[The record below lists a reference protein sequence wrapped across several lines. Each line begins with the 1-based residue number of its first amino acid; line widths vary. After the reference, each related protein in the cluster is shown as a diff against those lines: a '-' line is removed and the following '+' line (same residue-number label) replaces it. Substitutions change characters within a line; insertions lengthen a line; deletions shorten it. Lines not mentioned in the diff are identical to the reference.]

1 MESQE
6 ALTPEHPIIEKDI
19 NKIDPNITLKEIKEL
34 HSQKLFIITK
44 EIELKIPSIL
54 SYIQDIKNEILNKIH
69 VINYL
74 FALIQNIP
82 YNLDLILSQK
92 SDTKDQNLNIYEI
105 LINEYILTEKNETEY
120 IQLLR
125 DMLIFIFRKLSL
137 NKDIYRYLFS
147 YVSSYLNDKNN
158 IEKNTKYY
166 FKENN
171 YHNLLQLIKLFY
183 ESKDDEDPINYFY
196 FNGDIN
202 TNITIS
208 NRGNNILSLE
218 NNLYILLFIK
228 LVDYTYISSL
238 KQSIQK

>member
-1 MESQE
+1 MESQIP
-6 ALTPEHPIIEKDI
+6 LTPEETIIENDN
-19 NKIDPNITLKEIKEL
+19 NKIDPNITLKEVKEL
-34 HSQKLFIITK
+34 HSKKLFIITK

-69 VINYL
+69 IINYL

-92 SDTKDQNLNIYEI
+92 SDTREQNLNIYEI
-105 LINEYILTEKNETEY
+105 LINEYIFTEKNETEY

-137 NKDIYRYLFS
+137 NKDIYRYFFS
-147 YVSSYLNDKNN
+147 YVSIYLNDKNN

-166 FKENN
+166 FNEYN

-202 TNITIS
+202 TNITIT

-218 NNLYILLFIK
+218 NNLYILLFVK
-228 LVDYTYISSL
+228 LVDYT
-238 KQSIQK
+238 